1 MLRKTI
7 IVVALAAA
15 MPSPPKDAT
24 GLQPVSVADT
34 GMFAYIA
41 AAADTF
47 ADMRGFCV
55 RNPDVCVAA
64 NSLAGTM
71 EAKAKYSARLIYEW
85 ANEATGAPKAGSQP
99 LPLDLAALDDLA
111 TGSAEKHPIVAE
123 SQSTLTLQDLL
134 PEWKAPPP
142 KG

>member
-7 IVVALAAA
+7 IVVALATAL
-15 MPSPPKDAT
+15 PSPPKVGGDQAM
-24 GLQPVSVADT
+24 PPVADA
-34 GMFAYIA
+34 GMFAYVT

-47 ADMRGFCV
+47 TDMRGFCV

-85 ANEATGAPKAGSQP
+85 ANEAGAAPQAGLPP
-99 LPLDLAALDDLA
+99 LPLDLAELDDLA
-111 TGSAEKHPIVAE
+111 TGTAKSHGIVAL

-134 PEWKAPPP
+134 PEWKAPPS
-142 KG
+142 KS

>member
-15 MPSPPKDAT
+15 LPSPPKDGAVQPTVAVTET
-24 GLQPVSVADT
+24 GVFGYV
-34 GMFAYIA
+34 A
-41 AAADTF
+41 AAANTF
-47 ADMRGFCV
+47 ADMRGFCA

-64 NSLAGTM
+64 SSLAGTM
-71 EAKAKYSARLIYEW
+71 EAKAKYNARLIYEW
-85 ANEATGAPKAGSQP
+85 ANEATGAPQADLPP

-111 TGSAEKHPIVAE
+111 TGSAEKRLVVAQ

-134 PEWKAPPP
+134 PEWKAPPR

>member
-15 MPSPPKDAT
+15 LPSPPKDAT
-24 GLQPVSVADT
+24 GLQPELVAGT
-34 GMFAYIA
+34 GMFAYVT

-47 ADMRGFCV
+47 TDMRGFCV
-55 RNPDVCVAA
+55 RNPGVCVAA

-71 EAKAKYSARLIYEW
+71 EAKAKYNAKLIYEW
-85 ANEATGAPKAGSQP
+85 ANEATGAPRSELPP
-99 LPLDLAALDDLA
+99 LPLDLAELDELA
-111 TGSAEKHPIVAE
+111 TGSAEKLKVTAQ
-123 SQSTLTLQDLL
+123 SQSTLTLADLL